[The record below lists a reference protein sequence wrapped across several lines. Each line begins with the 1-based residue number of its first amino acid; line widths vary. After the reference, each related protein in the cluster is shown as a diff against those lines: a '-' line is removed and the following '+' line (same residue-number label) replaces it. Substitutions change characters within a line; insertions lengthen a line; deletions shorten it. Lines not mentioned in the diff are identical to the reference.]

1 MVLVLLLLLEAL
13 TRPVGFTIDDAAR
26 QLSVGRSTVY
36 RLIRQGTI
44 RIVKIGSR
52 TIVPASEIDRLLALN
67 DGEPAA

>member
-1 MVLVLLLLLEAL
+1 
-13 TRPVGFTIDDAAR
+13 
-26 QLSVGRSTVY
+26 VY